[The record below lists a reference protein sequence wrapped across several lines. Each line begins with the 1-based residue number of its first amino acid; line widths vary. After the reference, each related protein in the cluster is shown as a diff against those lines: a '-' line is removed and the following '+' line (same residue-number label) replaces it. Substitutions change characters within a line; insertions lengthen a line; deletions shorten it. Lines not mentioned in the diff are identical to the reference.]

1 MQQTTASRAL
11 GIAALGLTMSCGLAA
26 CGGGASSTTATASSA
41 PTSVSPSVAAGTAS
55 TTAAGAGTFGPGCS
69 AVPTAGDGSFDG
81 MATAPVASATAANP
95 LLRSLGSA
103 LTKADLADELD
114 SADALTV
121 LAPTDDAFAEI
132 PTPQLNALLADR
144 TALAR
149 LLSHHVIEGRL
160 APDQLAG
167 RHDTL
172 AGDTVTIAGS
182 GEDFTVSADDAHILC
197 GNIPT
202 ANATVYMIDT
212 VLMPAG

>member
-11 GIAALGLTMSCGLAA
+11 GTAALGLTMSCGLAA
-26 CGGGASSTTATASSA
+26 CGGGASSTTTAASAA

-55 TTAAGAGTFGPGCS
+55 TTGAGAFGPGCS

-95 LLRSLGSA
+95 LLRSLGAA
-103 LTKADLADELD
+103 LSKADLTDELD

-132 PTPQLNALLADR
+132 PTPQLDALLADR

-149 LLSHHVIEGRL
+149 LLGHHVIEGRL
-160 APDQLAG
+160 SPDQLAG

-182 GEDFTVSADDAHILC
+182 GEDFTVPGDDAHVLC

-202 ANATVYMIDT
+202 ANATVYLIDT